1 MPCNSINI
9 MRKMQGIIEDKQGDF
24 EQYFRGFIVRHVM

>member
-24 EQYFRGFIVRHVM
+24 EQYFRELH